1 MEKFLEGFLQKPE
14 IAFAIAEVAGAF
26 QNSAPDSRK
35 RRKVPIGAE
44 AYKLICPGLEGRC
57 WGLELMEHSPDLPDL
72 REKLP

>member
-44 AYKLICPGLEGRC
+44 AYKLICPGLKDKGWC
-57 WGLELMEHSPDLPDL
+57 L
-72 REKLP
+72 